1 MLGTTVVGIDDQSVT
16 VEHGNGITERVLTET
31 VIWAAGV
38 SASRLAGRLGELTG
52 AEVDRAG
59 RVTVE
64 RDLTLPGHPEVFAV
78 GDMVRVRDSH
88 GVAQTLPGVAPVAMQ
103 QGRYAARVLG
113 ARLRSENT
121 PPFHYRDKGNL
132 ATIGRGAA
140 VAEIK
145 RLRLSGLIAWLIWV
159 AVHLWY
165 LIGFENRL
173 LVFMQWFFSFAT
185 HGRGARLITEPV
197 ANVDQSPGS

>member
-1 MLGTTVVGIDDQSVT
+1 
-16 VEHGNGITERVLTET
+16 
-31 VIWAAGV
+31 
-38 SASRLAGRLGELTG
+38 
-52 AEVDRAG
+52 
-59 RVTVE
+59 
-64 RDLTLPGHPEVFAV
+64 
-78 GDMVRVRDSH
+78 
-88 GVAQTLPGVAPVAMQ
+88 MQ